1 MSIMHITEE
10 TFDKEV
16 LEAPVPVLVDFWADW
31 CGPCRMLAP
40 TIDELEQKYRGKI
53 HVGKIDI
60 DRQPKLALVHKVMSI
75 PTVSIYSHGKE
86 VKRLIG
92 LRDKSELDEVIQE
105 VLAKEYTERPRG
117 AVLSRAAGHLFWG
130 RLRCGG
136 MPGKETR

>member
-16 LEAPVPVLVDFWADW
+16 LEAPVPVLIDFWADW

-105 VLAKEYTERPRG
+105 VLAKE
-117 AVLSRAAGHLFWG
+117 
-130 RLRCGG
+130 
-136 MPGKETR
+136 